1 MVKWKMEDL
10 SNEQRQRVATA
21 INNATTSRSTKQKCN
36 GQVALVHPIE
46 DKKGLVH
53 IDCPILVRIIRKYSG
68 RYREYDGDNYSGGA
82 KGLRDAIA
90 STLGL
95 KGDSKADGI
104 TFEYA
109 QERSEK
115 TKTVIE
121 IFSKKK

>member
-1 MVKWKMEDL
+1 MVSWKLEEM
-10 SNEQRQRVATA
+10 SNEQRQQLATA
-21 INNATTSRSTKQKCN
+21 IDNEPARRSTKQKCN

-68 RYREYDGDNYSGGA
+68 RSREYDGDNYSGGA

-115 TKTVIE
+115 TETVIE
-121 IFSKKK
+121 IFSKNN